1 MPTQVTNY
9 QCPACTG
16 PLHYSAKSGKLACD
30 YCGSSFDV
38 AEIEALY
45 ARKEA
50 EAAAAKQAADAKA
63 EAAQAAKAEAAEAA
77 AASGGWDTSDL
88 SRDWGAEADGLRV
101 YSCPSCGAELI
112 CDQSTAA
119 TACPY
124 CGNPAIVPGQFSG
137 ALRPDYILPFRLSKD
152 DAVQALRAHY
162 KGKPFL
168 PRSFTS
174 ANHIE
179 QIQGVYVPFWLFDGG
194 AEGAA
199 SYRASNTNVFETG
212 DYEITETRHYH
223 VVRAGSLAFEKIP
236 VDASSKMPDDHM
248 DSIEPFDYAQ
258 LRPFST
264 AYLPGYLADKYD
276 VTIDDSRDRAD
287 TRCRETLAQALRD
300 TVTGYGA
307 CVTEREDIALRRGKV
322 HYALLPVWMLST
334 KWHGQDFLF
343 AMNGQ
348 TGKLVGNLP
357 TDRGRVWGMFAAI
370 AAPLTVALT
379 AILQFLRDGGDGYE
393 TQTFRPA
400 ARAAAGRDARST
412 GAGRRGLGHG
422 RGRPAHRPTDQ
433 PALAARRRPRAQQR
447 RRRVH
452 PHRGRLCR
460 LRLHRRGDGVLHAL
474 PQRLARRR

>member
-16 PLHYSAKSGKLACD
+16 PLHYSAKSGKLECD

-50 EAAAAKQAADAKA
+50 EAAAAKQEAEAAAAKQAADAKA
-63 EAAQAAKAEAAEAA
+63 EAAQAAKDEAAEAA

-124 CGNPAIVPGQFSG
+124 CGNPAIGPGQFSG

-199 SYRASNTNVFETG
+199 SYRASNTNVYETG

-248 DSIEPFDYAQ
+248 DSIEPFDYTQ

-348 TGKLVGNLP
+348 TGKLVGDLP
-357 TDRGRVWGMFAAI
+357 TDRGRFWGMFAAI

-379 AILQFLRDGGDGYE
+379 AILQFL
-393 TQTFRPA
+393 
-400 ARAAAGRDARST
+400 
-412 GAGRRGLGHG
+412 L
-422 RGRPAHRPTDQ
+422 
-433 PALAARRRPRAQQR
+433 
-447 RRRVH
+447 
-452 PHRGRLCR
+452 
-460 LRLHRRGDGVLHAL
+460 
-474 PQRLARRR
+474 

>member
-30 YCGSSFDV
+30 YCGSSFGV

-88 SRDWGAEADGLRV
+88 SRDWDTEADGLRV

-174 ANHIE
+174 ANHIK

-199 SYRASNTNVFETG
+199 SYRASNTNVYETG

-334 KWHGQDFLF
+334 KWRGQDFLF

-348 TGKLVGNLP
+348 TGKLVGDLP
-357 TDRGRVWGMFAAI
+357 TDRGRFWGMFAAI

-379 AILQFLRDGGDGYE
+379 AILQFL
-393 TQTFRPA
+393 
-400 ARAAAGRDARST
+400 
-412 GAGRRGLGHG
+412 L
-422 RGRPAHRPTDQ
+422 
-433 PALAARRRPRAQQR
+433 
-447 RRRVH
+447 
-452 PHRGRLCR
+452 
-460 LRLHRRGDGVLHAL
+460 
-474 PQRLARRR
+474 

>member
-16 PLHYSAKSGKLACD
+16 PLHYSAKSGKLECD
-30 YCGSSFDV
+30 YCDSSFDV

-334 KWHGQDFLF
+334 KWRGQDFLF

-357 TDRGRVWGMFAAI
+357 TDRGRFWGMFAAI

-379 AILQFLRDGGDGYE
+379 AILQFL
-393 TQTFRPA
+393 
-400 ARAAAGRDARST
+400 
-412 GAGRRGLGHG
+412 L
-422 RGRPAHRPTDQ
+422 
-433 PALAARRRPRAQQR
+433 
-447 RRRVH
+447 
-452 PHRGRLCR
+452 
-460 LRLHRRGDGVLHAL
+460 
-474 PQRLARRR
+474 

>member
-63 EAAQAAKAEAAEAA
+63 EAAQAAKDEAAEAA

-124 CGNPAIVPGQFSG
+124 CGNPAIVPGQFSA

-307 CVTEREDIALRRGKV
+307 CVTEREDIALRRSKV

-348 TGKLVGNLP
+348 TGKLVGDLP
-357 TDRGRVWGMFAAI
+357 TDRGRFWGMFAAI

-379 AILQFLRDGGDGYE
+379 AILQFL
-393 TQTFRPA
+393 
-400 ARAAAGRDARST
+400 
-412 GAGRRGLGHG
+412 L
-422 RGRPAHRPTDQ
+422 
-433 PALAARRRPRAQQR
+433 
-447 RRRVH
+447 
-452 PHRGRLCR
+452 
-460 LRLHRRGDGVLHAL
+460 
-474 PQRLARRR
+474 

>member
-16 PLHYSAKSGKLACD
+16 PLHYSAKSGKLECD

-50 EAAAAKQAADAKA
+50 EAAAAKQEAEAAAAKQAADAKA
-63 EAAQAAKAEAAEAA
+63 EAAQAAKDEAAEAA

-152 DAVQALRAHY
+152 NAVQALRAHY

-199 SYRASNTNVFETG
+199 SYRASNTNVYETG

-248 DSIEPFDYAQ
+248 DSIEPFDYTQ

-348 TGKLVGNLP
+348 TGKLVGDLP
-357 TDRGRVWGMFAAI
+357 TDRGRFWGMFAAI

-379 AILQFLRDGGDGYE
+379 AILQFL
-393 TQTFRPA
+393 
-400 ARAAAGRDARST
+400 
-412 GAGRRGLGHG
+412 L
-422 RGRPAHRPTDQ
+422 
-433 PALAARRRPRAQQR
+433 
-447 RRRVH
+447 
-452 PHRGRLCR
+452 
-460 LRLHRRGDGVLHAL
+460 
-474 PQRLARRR
+474 

>member
-16 PLHYSAKSGKLACD
+16 PLHYSAKSGKLECD

-63 EAAQAAKAEAAEAA
+63 EAAQAARAEAVEAT

-112 CDQSTAA
+112 CDRSTAA

-199 SYRASNTNVFETG
+199 SYRASNTNVYETG

-223 VVRAGSLAFEKIP
+223 VMRAGSLAFEKIP

-334 KWHGQDFLF
+334 KWRGQDFLF

-348 TGKLVGNLP
+348 TGKLVGDLP
-357 TDRGRVWGMFAAI
+357 TDRGRFWGMFAAI

-379 AILQFLRDGGDGYE
+379 AILQFL
-393 TQTFRPA
+393 
-400 ARAAAGRDARST
+400 
-412 GAGRRGLGHG
+412 L
-422 RGRPAHRPTDQ
+422 
-433 PALAARRRPRAQQR
+433 
-447 RRRVH
+447 
-452 PHRGRLCR
+452 
-460 LRLHRRGDGVLHAL
+460 
-474 PQRLARRR
+474 

>member
-63 EAAQAAKAEAAEAA
+63 EAAQAAKAKAAEAA

-199 SYRASNTNVFETG
+199 SYRASNTNVYETG

-264 AYLPGYLADKYD
+264 TYLPGYLADKYD

-348 TGKLVGNLP
+348 TGKLVGDLP
-357 TDRGRVWGMFAAI
+357 TDRGRFWGMFAAI

-379 AILQFLRDGGDGYE
+379 AILQFL
-393 TQTFRPA
+393 
-400 ARAAAGRDARST
+400 
-412 GAGRRGLGHG
+412 L
-422 RGRPAHRPTDQ
+422 
-433 PALAARRRPRAQQR
+433 
-447 RRRVH
+447 
-452 PHRGRLCR
+452 
-460 LRLHRRGDGVLHAL
+460 
-474 PQRLARRR
+474 

>member
-16 PLHYSAKSGKLACD
+16 PLHYSAKSGKLECD

-63 EAAQAAKAEAAEAA
+63 EAAQAAKDEAAEAA

-137 ALRPDYILPFRLSKD
+137 ALRPDYILPFRLSKA

-199 SYRASNTNVFETG
+199 SYRASNTNVYETG

-334 KWHGQDFLF
+334 KWRGQDFLF

-348 TGKLVGNLP
+348 TGKLVGDLP
-357 TDRGRVWGMFAAI
+357 TDRGRFWGMFAAI

-379 AILQFLRDGGDGYE
+379 AILQFL
-393 TQTFRPA
+393 
-400 ARAAAGRDARST
+400 
-412 GAGRRGLGHG
+412 L
-422 RGRPAHRPTDQ
+422 
-433 PALAARRRPRAQQR
+433 
-447 RRRVH
+447 
-452 PHRGRLCR
+452 
-460 LRLHRRGDGVLHAL
+460 
-474 PQRLARRR
+474 

>member
-137 ALRPDYILPFRLSKD
+137 ALRPDYILPFRLSKG

-334 KWHGQDFLF
+334 KWRGQDFLF

-348 TGKLVGNLP
+348 TGKLVGDLP
-357 TDRGRVWGMFAAI
+357 TDRGRFWGMFAAI

-379 AILQFLRDGGDGYE
+379 AILQFL
-393 TQTFRPA
+393 
-400 ARAAAGRDARST
+400 
-412 GAGRRGLGHG
+412 L
-422 RGRPAHRPTDQ
+422 
-433 PALAARRRPRAQQR
+433 
-447 RRRVH
+447 
-452 PHRGRLCR
+452 
-460 LRLHRRGDGVLHAL
+460 
-474 PQRLARRR
+474 

>member
-236 VDASSKMPDDHM
+236 VDASSKMPDDHL

-334 KWHGQDFLF
+334 KWRGQDFLF

-348 TGKLVGNLP
+348 TGKLVGDLP
-357 TDRGRVWGMFAAI
+357 TDRGRFWGMFAAI

-379 AILQFLRDGGDGYE
+379 AILQFL
-393 TQTFRPA
+393 
-400 ARAAAGRDARST
+400 
-412 GAGRRGLGHG
+412 L
-422 RGRPAHRPTDQ
+422 
-433 PALAARRRPRAQQR
+433 
-447 RRRVH
+447 
-452 PHRGRLCR
+452 
-460 LRLHRRGDGVLHAL
+460 
-474 PQRLARRR
+474 

>member
-30 YCGSSFDV
+30 YCDSSFDV

-50 EAAAAKQAADAKA
+50 EAAAAKHAADAKA

-152 DAVQALRAHY
+152 DAVQALLAHY

-199 SYRASNTNVFETG
+199 SYRASNTNVYETG

-334 KWHGQDFLF
+334 KWNGQDFLF

-348 TGKLVGNLP
+348 TGKLVGDLP
-357 TDRGRVWGMFAAI
+357 TDRGRFWGMFAAI

-379 AILQFLRDGGDGYE
+379 AILQFL
-393 TQTFRPA
+393 
-400 ARAAAGRDARST
+400 
-412 GAGRRGLGHG
+412 L
-422 RGRPAHRPTDQ
+422 
-433 PALAARRRPRAQQR
+433 
-447 RRRVH
+447 
-452 PHRGRLCR
+452 
-460 LRLHRRGDGVLHAL
+460 
-474 PQRLARRR
+474 

>member
-50 EAAAAKQAADAKA
+50 EAAAAKQATDAKA
-63 EAAQAAKAEAAEAA
+63 EAAQAAKAEAAETA

-199 SYRASNTNVFETG
+199 SYRASNTNVYETG

-348 TGKLVGNLP
+348 TGKLVGDLP
-357 TDRGRVWGMFAAI
+357 TDRGRFWGMFAAI

-379 AILQFLRDGGDGYE
+379 AILQFL
-393 TQTFRPA
+393 
-400 ARAAAGRDARST
+400 
-412 GAGRRGLGHG
+412 L
-422 RGRPAHRPTDQ
+422 
-433 PALAARRRPRAQQR
+433 
-447 RRRVH
+447 
-452 PHRGRLCR
+452 
-460 LRLHRRGDGVLHAL
+460 
-474 PQRLARRR
+474 

>member
-9 QCPACTG
+9 QCPACTS

-199 SYRASNTNVFETG
+199 SYRASNTNVYETG

-236 VDASSKMPDDHM
+236 VDASSKMPDNHM

-334 KWHGQDFLF
+334 KWHGQAFLF

-348 TGKLVGNLP
+348 TGKLVGDLP
-357 TDRGRVWGMFAAI
+357 TDRGRFWGMFAAI

-379 AILQFLRDGGDGYE
+379 AILQFL
-393 TQTFRPA
+393 
-400 ARAAAGRDARST
+400 
-412 GAGRRGLGHG
+412 L
-422 RGRPAHRPTDQ
+422 
-433 PALAARRRPRAQQR
+433 
-447 RRRVH
+447 
-452 PHRGRLCR
+452 
-460 LRLHRRGDGVLHAL
+460 
-474 PQRLARRR
+474 

>member
-16 PLHYSAKSGKLACD
+16 PLHYSAKSGKLECD

-137 ALRPDYILPFRLSKD
+137 ALRPDSILPFRLSKD

-194 AEGAA
+194 AEGSA
-199 SYRASNTNVFETG
+199 SYRASNTSVYETG
-212 DYEITETRHYH
+212 DYEVTETMHYD
-223 VVRAGSLAFEKIP
+223 VFRAGSIAFEKIP

-258 LRPFST
+258 MQPFST

-276 VTIDDSRDRAD
+276 VSVDDSRDRAD
-287 TRCRETLAQALRD
+287 ARCRETLAQALRD
-300 TVTGYGA
+300 TVTGYGT
-307 CVTEREDIALRRGKV
+307 CVTDHTDIRLHRGKV

-334 KWHGQDFLF
+334 KWNGESFLF

-348 TGKLVGNLP
+348 TGKLVGDLP
-357 TDRGRVWGMFAAI
+357 TDRGRYWGTFGAI
-370 AAPLTVALT
+370 AGVVTVALT
-379 AILQFLRDGGDGYE
+379 VILQFM
-393 TQTFRPA
+393 
-400 ARAAAGRDARST
+400 
-412 GAGRRGLGHG
+412 
-422 RGRPAHRPTDQ
+422 
-433 PALAARRRPRAQQR
+433 
-447 RRRVH
+447 
-452 PHRGRLCR
+452 
-460 LRLHRRGDGVLHAL
+460 
-474 PQRLARRR
+474 

>member
-77 AASGGWDTSDL
+77 AASGGWDTSGL

-199 SYRASNTNVFETG
+199 SYRASNTNVYETG

-334 KWHGQDFLF
+334 KWRGQDFLF

-348 TGKLVGNLP
+348 TGKLVGDLP
-357 TDRGRVWGMFAAI
+357 TDRGRFWGMFAAI
-370 AAPLTVALT
+370 TAPLTVALT
-379 AILQFLRDGGDGYE
+379 AILQFL
-393 TQTFRPA
+393 
-400 ARAAAGRDARST
+400 
-412 GAGRRGLGHG
+412 L
-422 RGRPAHRPTDQ
+422 
-433 PALAARRRPRAQQR
+433 
-447 RRRVH
+447 
-452 PHRGRLCR
+452 
-460 LRLHRRGDGVLHAL
+460 
-474 PQRLARRR
+474 

>member
-16 PLHYSAKSGKLACD
+16 PLHYSAKSGKLECD

-334 KWHGQDFLF
+334 KWRGQDFLF

-348 TGKLVGNLP
+348 TGKLVGDLP
-357 TDRGRVWGMFAAI
+357 VDKRKVAAWFAGI
-370 AAPLTVALT
+370 SVPLM
-379 AILQFLRDGGDGYE
+379 ILLAFL
-393 TQTFRPA
+393 
-400 ARAAAGRDARST
+400 
-412 GAGRRGLGHG
+412 L
-422 RGRPAHRPTDQ
+422 
-433 PALAARRRPRAQQR
+433 
-447 RRRVH
+447 
-452 PHRGRLCR
+452 
-460 LRLHRRGDGVLHAL
+460 
-474 PQRLARRR
+474 

>member
-16 PLHYSAKSGKLACD
+16 PLHYSAKSGKLECD
-30 YCGSSFDV
+30 YCGSSFAV

-63 EAAQAAKAEAAEAA
+63 DAAAAARAEAAEAA
-77 AASGGWDTSDL
+77 ASSGDAGGWDTSDL
-88 SRDWGAEADGLRV
+88 NSDWGAEADALRV
-101 YSCPSCGAELI
+101 YNCPSCGAELI
-112 CDQSTAA
+112 CDESTAA
-119 TACPY
+119 TSCPY
-124 CGNPAIVPGQFSG
+124 CGNPTVVPGQFSG
-137 ALRPDYILPFRLSKD
+137 ALRPDYILPFRLTKD

-194 AEGAA
+194 AEGSA
-199 SYRASNTNVFETG
+199 SYKASNTNVYETG
-212 DYEITETRHYH
+212 DYEITETRHYD
-223 VVRAGSLAFEKIP
+223 VFRAGSLAFEKIP

-258 LRPFST
+258 LQPFST

-276 VTIDDSRDRAD
+276 VTVGDSRARAD
-287 TRCRETLAQALRD
+287 SRCRETLAQALRD
-300 TVTGYGA
+300 TVTGYGT
-307 CVTEREDIALRRGKV
+307 CIPEQEDIALRRGKV

-348 TGKLVGNLP
+348 TGKLVGDLP
-357 TDRGRVWGMFAAI
+357 TDRGRFWGMFAAI

-379 AILQFLRDGGDGYE
+379 AILQFL
-393 TQTFRPA
+393 
-400 ARAAAGRDARST
+400 
-412 GAGRRGLGHG
+412 L
-422 RGRPAHRPTDQ
+422 
-433 PALAARRRPRAQQR
+433 
-447 RRRVH
+447 
-452 PHRGRLCR
+452 
-460 LRLHRRGDGVLHAL
+460 
-474 PQRLARRR
+474 

>member
-88 SRDWGAEADGLRV
+88 SRYWGAEADGLRV

-334 KWHGQDFLF
+334 KWRGQDFLF

-348 TGKLVGNLP
+348 TGKLVGDLP
-357 TDRGRVWGMFAAI
+357 TDRGRFWGMFAAI

-379 AILQFLRDGGDGYE
+379 AILQFL
-393 TQTFRPA
+393 
-400 ARAAAGRDARST
+400 
-412 GAGRRGLGHG
+412 L
-422 RGRPAHRPTDQ
+422 
-433 PALAARRRPRAQQR
+433 
-447 RRRVH
+447 
-452 PHRGRLCR
+452 
-460 LRLHRRGDGVLHAL
+460 
-474 PQRLARRR
+474 

>member
-16 PLHYSAKSGKLACD
+16 PLHYSAKSGKLECD
-30 YCGSSFDV
+30 YCGSSFEV

-45 ARKEA
+45 AQKEA

-63 EAAQAAKAEAAEAA
+63 EAAQAARAEAAEAA
-77 AASGGWDTSDL
+77 AAAGDAGWDTSGL
-88 SRDWGAEADGLRV
+88 NSDWGAEADGLKV
-101 YSCPSCGAELI
+101 YNCPSCGAELI
-112 CDQSTAA
+112 CDESTAA
-119 TACPY
+119 TSCPY
-124 CGNPAIVPGQFSG
+124 CGNPTVVPGQFSG
-137 ALRPDYILPFRLSKD
+137 ALRPDFILPFRLTKD

-168 PRSFTS
+168 PRSFTA

-199 SYRASNTNVFETG
+199 SYKASNTNVYETG
-212 DYEITETRHYH
+212 DYEITETRHYD
-223 VVRAGSLAFEKIP
+223 VFRAGSLAFEKIP

-258 LRPFST
+258 LQPFST

-287 TRCRETLAQALRD
+287 KRCRETLAQALRD

-307 CVTEREDIALRRGKV
+307 CVTDHEDISLRRGKV

-334 KWHGQDFLF
+334 KWRGQDFLF

-348 TGKLVGNLP
+348 TGKLVGDLP
-357 TDRGRVWGMFAAI
+357 TDRGRYWGTFGAI
-370 AAPLTVALT
+370 AGVVTVALT
-379 AILQFLRDGGDGYE
+379 VILQFM
-393 TQTFRPA
+393 
-400 ARAAAGRDARST
+400 
-412 GAGRRGLGHG
+412 
-422 RGRPAHRPTDQ
+422 
-433 PALAARRRPRAQQR
+433 
-447 RRRVH
+447 
-452 PHRGRLCR
+452 
-460 LRLHRRGDGVLHAL
+460 
-474 PQRLARRR
+474 

>member
-9 QCPACTG
+9 QCPACTA
-16 PLHYSAKSGKLACD
+16 PLHYSAKSGKLECD

-137 ALRPDYILPFRLSKD
+137 ALRPDYILPFRLSRD

-199 SYRASNTNVFETG
+199 SYRASNTNVYETG

-334 KWHGQDFLF
+334 KWNGQDFLF

-348 TGKLVGNLP
+348 TGKLVGDLP
-357 TDRGRVWGMFAAI
+357 TDRGRFWGMFAAI

-379 AILQFLRDGGDGYE
+379 AILQFL
-393 TQTFRPA
+393 
-400 ARAAAGRDARST
+400 
-412 GAGRRGLGHG
+412 L
-422 RGRPAHRPTDQ
+422 
-433 PALAARRRPRAQQR
+433 
-447 RRRVH
+447 
-452 PHRGRLCR
+452 
-460 LRLHRRGDGVLHAL
+460 
-474 PQRLARRR
+474 

>member
-199 SYRASNTNVFETG
+199 SYRASNTNVLETG

-334 KWHGQDFLF
+334 KWRGQDFLF

-348 TGKLVGNLP
+348 TGKLVGDLP
-357 TDRGRVWGMFAAI
+357 TDRGRFWGMFAAI

-379 AILQFLRDGGDGYE
+379 AILQFL
-393 TQTFRPA
+393 
-400 ARAAAGRDARST
+400 
-412 GAGRRGLGHG
+412 L
-422 RGRPAHRPTDQ
+422 
-433 PALAARRRPRAQQR
+433 
-447 RRRVH
+447 
-452 PHRGRLCR
+452 
-460 LRLHRRGDGVLHAL
+460 
-474 PQRLARRR
+474 

>member
-334 KWHGQDFLF
+334 KWRGQGFLF

-348 TGKLVGNLP
+348 TGKLVGDLP
-357 TDRGRVWGMFAAI
+357 TDRGRFWGMFAAI

-379 AILQFLRDGGDGYE
+379 AILQFL
-393 TQTFRPA
+393 
-400 ARAAAGRDARST
+400 
-412 GAGRRGLGHG
+412 L
-422 RGRPAHRPTDQ
+422 
-433 PALAARRRPRAQQR
+433 
-447 RRRVH
+447 
-452 PHRGRLCR
+452 
-460 LRLHRRGDGVLHAL
+460 
-474 PQRLARRR
+474 

>member
-300 TVTGYGA
+300 TDTGYGA

-334 KWHGQDFLF
+334 KWRGQDFLF

-348 TGKLVGNLP
+348 TGKLVGDLP
-357 TDRGRVWGMFAAI
+357 TDRGRFWGMFAAI

-379 AILQFLRDGGDGYE
+379 AILQFL
-393 TQTFRPA
+393 
-400 ARAAAGRDARST
+400 
-412 GAGRRGLGHG
+412 L
-422 RGRPAHRPTDQ
+422 
-433 PALAARRRPRAQQR
+433 
-447 RRRVH
+447 
-452 PHRGRLCR
+452 
-460 LRLHRRGDGVLHAL
+460 
-474 PQRLARRR
+474 

>member
-16 PLHYSAKSGKLACD
+16 PLHYSAKSGKLECD

-212 DYEITETRHYH
+212 DYETTETRHYH

-334 KWHGQDFLF
+334 KWRGQDFLF

-348 TGKLVGNLP
+348 TGKLVGDLP
-357 TDRGRVWGMFAAI
+357 TDRGRFWGMFAAI

-379 AILQFLRDGGDGYE
+379 AILQFL
-393 TQTFRPA
+393 
-400 ARAAAGRDARST
+400 
-412 GAGRRGLGHG
+412 L
-422 RGRPAHRPTDQ
+422 
-433 PALAARRRPRAQQR
+433 
-447 RRRVH
+447 
-452 PHRGRLCR
+452 
-460 LRLHRRGDGVLHAL
+460 
-474 PQRLARRR
+474 

>member
-16 PLHYSAKSGKLACD
+16 PLHYSAKSGKLECD

-63 EAAQAAKAEAAEAA
+63 EAAQAARAEAAEAA

-112 CDQSTAA
+112 CDRSTAA

-199 SYRASNTNVFETG
+199 SYRASNTNVYETG

-348 TGKLVGNLP
+348 TGKLVGDLP
-357 TDRGRVWGMFAAI
+357 TDRGRFWGMFAAI

-379 AILQFLRDGGDGYE
+379 AILQFL
-393 TQTFRPA
+393 
-400 ARAAAGRDARST
+400 
-412 GAGRRGLGHG
+412 L
-422 RGRPAHRPTDQ
+422 
-433 PALAARRRPRAQQR
+433 
-447 RRRVH
+447 
-452 PHRGRLCR
+452 
-460 LRLHRRGDGVLHAL
+460 
-474 PQRLARRR
+474 

>member
-137 ALRPDYILPFRLSKD
+137 ALRPDYILPFRLNKD

-334 KWHGQDFLF
+334 KWRGQDFLF

-348 TGKLVGNLP
+348 TGKLVGDLP
-357 TDRGRVWGMFAAI
+357 TDRGRFWGMFAAI

-379 AILQFLRDGGDGYE
+379 AILQFL
-393 TQTFRPA
+393 
-400 ARAAAGRDARST
+400 
-412 GAGRRGLGHG
+412 L
-422 RGRPAHRPTDQ
+422 
-433 PALAARRRPRAQQR
+433 
-447 RRRVH
+447 
-452 PHRGRLCR
+452 
-460 LRLHRRGDGVLHAL
+460 
-474 PQRLARRR
+474 

>member
-334 KWHGQDFLF
+334 KWRGQDFLF

-348 TGKLVGNLP
+348 TGKLVGDLP
-357 TDRGRVWGMFAAI
+357 TDRGRFWSMFAAI

-379 AILQFLRDGGDGYE
+379 AILQFL
-393 TQTFRPA
+393 
-400 ARAAAGRDARST
+400 
-412 GAGRRGLGHG
+412 L
-422 RGRPAHRPTDQ
+422 
-433 PALAARRRPRAQQR
+433 
-447 RRRVH
+447 
-452 PHRGRLCR
+452 
-460 LRLHRRGDGVLHAL
+460 
-474 PQRLARRR
+474 

>member
-1 MPTQVTNY
+1 MPIQVTNY

-50 EAAAAKQAADAKA
+50 EAATAKQAADAKA

-199 SYRASNTNVFETG
+199 SYRASNTNVYETG

-348 TGKLVGNLP
+348 TGKLVGDLP
-357 TDRGRVWGMFAAI
+357 TDRGRFWGMFAAI

-379 AILQFLRDGGDGYE
+379 AILQFL
-393 TQTFRPA
+393 
-400 ARAAAGRDARST
+400 
-412 GAGRRGLGHG
+412 L
-422 RGRPAHRPTDQ
+422 
-433 PALAARRRPRAQQR
+433 
-447 RRRVH
+447 
-452 PHRGRLCR
+452 
-460 LRLHRRGDGVLHAL
+460 
-474 PQRLARRR
+474 

>member
-179 QIQGVYVPFWLFDGG
+179 QIQGVYVPSWLFDGG

-334 KWHGQDFLF
+334 KWRGQDFLF

-348 TGKLVGNLP
+348 TGKLVGDLP
-357 TDRGRVWGMFAAI
+357 TDRGRFWGMFAAI

-379 AILQFLRDGGDGYE
+379 AILQFL
-393 TQTFRPA
+393 
-400 ARAAAGRDARST
+400 
-412 GAGRRGLGHG
+412 L
-422 RGRPAHRPTDQ
+422 
-433 PALAARRRPRAQQR
+433 
-447 RRRVH
+447 
-452 PHRGRLCR
+452 
-460 LRLHRRGDGVLHAL
+460 
-474 PQRLARRR
+474 